1 MGRRAGPE
9 SVDGVHFV
17 KAQLPTLDN
26 AIRRSLAAGE
36 PSVGTWLNLGSP
48 LAAEV
53 LAAAGFPWLCIDAE
67 HTAYDLG
74 EIAHSLRAIEARGAL
89 PLVRAWDHDPTTIGR
104 LLDAGARGIVF
115 PHVSTPEQA
124 QNIARAM
131 RYPPTGT
138 RSSGTGR
145 CVTLHPNYRDLANDD
160 VLCIPQIEDPE
171 GIANAEAIAAVEGI
185 DIGFLGPNDLALAMG
200 VEFGS
205 AEHEEALQTFRQGC
219 ERAGT
224 PSGIPAADG
233 TTARRR
239 IGEGFMFID
248 LTNDMRFL
256 QEGAQRAL
264 DQLLT

>member
-1 MGRRAGPE
+1 M
-9 SVDGVHFV
+9 
-17 KAQLPTLDN
+17 QN
-26 AIRRSLAAGE
+26 AIRKALADGK

-67 HTAYDLG
+67 HTAYGNG

-89 PLVRAWDHDPTTIGR
+89 PLVRAWDHAPTTIGR

-124 QNIARAM
+124 QSLAQAM
-131 RYPPTGT
+131 RYPPTGH

-145 CVTLHPNYRDLANDD
+145 CLTLHPDYRALANDD

-171 GIANAEAIAAVEGI
+171 GIANAEAIAAVEGV

-200 VEFGS
+200 VVAGC
-205 AEHEEALQTFRQGC
+205 AEHEAALQSFRNGC

-224 PSGIPAADG
+224 PAGLPAANG
-233 TTARRR
+233 TIARQR
-239 IGEGFMFID
+239 IDEGFAFID
-248 LTNDMRFL
+248 LTNDLRFL
-256 QEGAQRAL
+256 QEGAQAAL
-264 DQLLT
+264 AQLVK